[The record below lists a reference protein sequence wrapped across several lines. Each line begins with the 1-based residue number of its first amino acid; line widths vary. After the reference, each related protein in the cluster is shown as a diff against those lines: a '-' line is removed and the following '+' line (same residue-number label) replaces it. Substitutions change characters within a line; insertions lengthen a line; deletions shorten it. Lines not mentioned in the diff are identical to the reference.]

1 MMGVIFFITDN
12 IRRNQLYIEYC
23 PTGIMLGDYYTKPQQ
38 GSRMRRSRVSI
49 LNLPKDPSLIS
60 QECVGIC
67 VPQLLD
73 KNISTAV
80 ASTNHYKC
88 DDVVNIM
95 EYDTSSN
102 NENLRC
108 KDTSYLRA
116 AKGLLKKVNNKVNRM
131 NHFIQLT

>member
-1 MMGVIFFITDN
+1 M
-12 IRRNQLYIEYC
+12 
-23 PTGIMLGDYYTKPQQ
+23 
-38 GSRMRRSRVSI
+38 SI
-49 LNLPKDPSLIS
+49 LIREHSSIS
-60 QECVGIC
+60 AFTVGTC

-116 AKGLLKKVNNKVNRM
+116 AKGILKKKGLLKKVNNKVNQM
-131 NHFIQLT
+131 NQFIILT